1 MSEQFEPIDVFGHEE
16 AEEEVFSIG
25 VLISGSGTN
34 LQAIIDRCADGTL
47 DARVSVVISNHSS
60 AFGLERAKRAGI
72 PALYIDRGRYVTNAE
87 YNHAILEALQQH
99 GVDLLVMAGYMRLL
113 GHEVLEAFPQRVVN
127 LHPALLPSFVGASAI
142 RDAFEY
148 GVKVTGVTVH
158 FADEDFDHGP
168 VIAQEPVR
176 IEEDDTIETLEAKIH
191 EVEHRLLPEVIGLI
205 IDERLDVR
213 GRRVRVLPE
222 G

>member
-1 MSEQFEPIDVFGHEE
+1 MSEEFEPIDVFGYEE
-16 AEEEVFSIG
+16 PEEEVFSIG

-34 LQAIIDRCADGTL
+34 LQAIIDRCADGRL
-47 DARVSVVISNHSS
+47 DAQVAVVISNHSS

-72 PALYIDRGRYVTNAE
+72 PALYVDRGRYTTNAE
-87 YNHAILEALQQH
+87 YNHAIREALEQH
-99 GVDLLVMAGYMRLL
+99 GVDLVVMAGYMRLL
-113 GHEVLEAFPQRVVN
+113 GREVLEAFPHRVIN

-168 VIAQEPVR
+168 IIVQEPVR
-176 IEEDDTIETLEAKIH
+176 IEEDETVETLEAKIH

-205 IDERLDVR
+205 IDERLEIH
-213 GRRVRVLPE
+213 GRRVRVLPAD
-222 G
+222 